1 VTLTLNAVLDV
12 TLWIGASVNRASGQ
26 QAQELK
32 MINHANRAPVS
43 YRDMMD
49 KRGVFFSVGRSF
61 KPGALRNCGYMT
73 ELGQD
78 KWVPLFICVE
88 WDSDGVF
95 IGYSQ
100 PGVYLRQQRDLETW
114 FDVRVLL
121 DAMFADRVYE
131 HHDNREWFRA
141 EDHDAIL
148 KVTRFVQSYLDSVR
162 DADTPEIRQWVAH
175 VLNTGELTLPLT
187 EHGQAA

>member
-1 VTLTLNAVLDV
+1 MTLTLNAVLDV

-32 MINHANRAPVS
+32 MINYPNRAPVS

-49 KRGVFFSVGRSF
+49 KRGRVSAGRSF
-61 KPGALRNCGYMT
+61 KPGALRNGSYIV
-73 ELGQD
+73 EVGQD

-88 WDSDGVF
+88 RDSDGVF
-95 IGYSQ
+95 VGYSQ
-100 PGVYLRQQRDLETW
+100 PGFYLRQQRDLETW

-131 HHDNREWFRA
+131 HHDNRE
-141 EDHDAIL
+141 
-148 KVTRFVQSYLDSVR
+148 
-162 DADTPEIRQWVAH
+162 
-175 VLNTGELTLPLT
+175 
-187 EHGQAA
+187 